1 MDSPCGITAPNNK
14 LLCDTP
20 VWCIRVGGIDDQFLS
35 HLLVVS
41 RFLEANNLQ
50 HCFLPS
56 PQHNDATHFI
66 TD

>member
-14 LLCDTP
+14 LLCDKP

-41 RFLEANNLQ
+41 RFLEASNFEHSFLRNL
-50 HCFLPS
+50 
-56 PQHNDATHFI
+56 
-66 TD
+66 